1 MNFVRSSFCNKVA
14 ISYFYLPKQTVV
26 LALQPQIF
34 STPQTKYMFMY
45 INMIMSFVLMTII
58 LHIFLKK
65 SMTTNVDIT
74 LAELYDI

>member
-1 MNFVRSSFCNKVA
+1 MPTAKANSSA
-14 ISYFYLPKQTVV
+14 STTTPD
-26 LALQPQIF
+26 IF
-34 STPQTKYMFMY
+34 HPPMFMY

-74 LAELYDI
+74 LAELYM